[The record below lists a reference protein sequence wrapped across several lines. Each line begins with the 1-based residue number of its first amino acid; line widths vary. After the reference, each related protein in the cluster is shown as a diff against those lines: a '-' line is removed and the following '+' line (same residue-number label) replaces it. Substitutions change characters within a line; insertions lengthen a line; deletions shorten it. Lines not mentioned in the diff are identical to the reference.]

1 MKGIAG
7 YPYIDVSKHIDVRSF
22 DKLQSKIFK
31 GIALAKHL
39 AQVGN
44 LELALSN
51 LDLNEYNFKPLIEA
65 YREFNEL
72 PNTHTIKLNGMSL
85 SNNQLATYLK
95 YAFGGYDLYV
105 TYHKNLFEQYFPEL
119 LEWINQIRI
128 FQSISDAYIM
138 TLDAGGIA
146 FEHHHPPVDD
156 NDISKPSEFV
166 HIRPN
171 LDRPF
176 YVRNSKNNEKYYIN
190 TRVAYWHDQ
199 DRHGGDVVCK
209 PSYSIRIDGIFT
221 ESFRKDIFKND

>member
-1 MKGIAG
+1 MKGIG
-7 YPYIDVSKHIDVRSF
+7 GQPYIDISDYVDIELF
-22 DKLQSKIFK
+22 DELQPNIFK

-44 LELALSN
+44 LELAMSN
-51 LDLNEYNFKPLIEA
+51 LDLNEYNFKPLIES
-65 YREFNEL
+65 YREFKEL
-72 PNTHTIKLNGMSL
+72 PSTHDIKINGRTFDT
-85 SNNQLATYLK
+85 NQLATYLK
-95 YAFGGYDLYV
+95 YALGGYDLYV

-119 LEWINQIRI
+119 LEWINQIHI

-156 NDISKPSEFV
+156 KDISKPSEFV

-176 YVRNSKNNEKYYIN
+176 YVRDSTNNEKYYID

-199 DRHGGDVVCK
+199 DRHGGDAVYK
-209 PSYSIRIDGIFT
+209 PSYSIRIDGVFT
-221 ESFRKDIFKND
+221 ESFRKDIFKK